1 MLNGKIVKYCSKL
14 KTNKQIWRDQGEAG
28 RIKTKM
34 RTERKNKRREEMKLE
49 EMSLAYLQF
58 LRQLPEDWCF
68 LTVFSIIIFECAT
81 ALR

>member
-1 MLNGKIVKYCSKL
+1 MFNDKAVKYCSKL
-14 KTNKQIWRDQGEAG
+14 KTNKQIWGDQGEAG
-28 RIKTKM
+28 RIKTEM

-68 LTVFSIIIFECAT
+68 LTGFFP
-81 ALR
+81 